1 MKCDL
6 AWRNVTAGA
15 GLSTRVGTTDQNR
28 NGYCPA
34 VLRKSSVLV
43 TVAAVAALRE
53 LPHELFVAEHS
64 LGHRLCRDG
73 LVEPVPCH
81 QVDHLKHGVHRPADG
96 RSVAAVRPLW
106 QLEISRSL
114 RQSQGRTTDPARRPA
129 PSHRARTR

>member
-1 MKCDL
+1 ML
-6 AWRNVTAGA
+6 I
-15 GLSTRVGTTDQNR
+15 
-28 NGYCPA
+28 
-34 VLRKSSVLV
+34 

-106 QLEISRSL
+106 QLEIARSL
-114 RQSQGRTTDPARRPA
+114 RQSRVGQRIQRDVRLKTFMVEIKNARLAPDEPPVVRRRRCRRRAGRGF
-129 PSHRARTR
+129 S